1 MHAFN
6 MITGKNK
13 SKFLTKYISCKCKCK
28 FDGRSCNSDQK
39 WISINVNASVKNIKH
54 VKKIIFGVLLYVIV
68 KMENI
73 EQVVL
78 MIEWFRMMKL

>member
-1 MHAFN
+1 MEEAVIQIKSG
-6 MITGKNK
+6 IT
-13 SKFLTKYISCKCKCK
+13 
-28 FDGRSCNSDQK
+28 
-39 WISINVNASVKNIKH
+39 INVDTSVKNIKH

-78 MIEWFRMMKL
+78 MIEWFRMMKLQKKQKQLQQF

>member
-1 MHAFN
+1 MEEAVIQIKSG
-6 MITGKNK
+6 IT
-13 SKFLTKYISCKCKCK
+13 
-28 FDGRSCNSDQK
+28 
-39 WISINVNASVKNIKH
+39 INVDTSVKNIKH

-78 MIEWFRMMKL
+78 MIEWFRMMKLKKKKKQLQQF

>member
-28 FDGRSCNSDQK
+28 FDGRRCNSDQK

>member
-1 MHAFN
+1 MEEAVIQIKSG
-6 MITGKNK
+6 IT
-13 SKFLTKYISCKCKCK
+13 
-28 FDGRSCNSDQK
+28 
-39 WISINVNASVKNIKH
+39 INVDASVKNIKH

-78 MIEWFRMMKL
+78 MIEWFRMMKLQKKQKQLQQF

>member
-1 MHAFN
+1 MEEAVIQIKSG
-6 MITGKNK
+6 IT
-13 SKFLTKYISCKCKCK
+13 
-28 FDGRSCNSDQK
+28 
-39 WISINVNASVKNIKH
+39 INVDTSVKNIKH